1 MNQIPAVYSLRYVKS
16 LYGNGYED
24 KYRFKEWQLMA
35 QVYFVLGIGMEH

>member
-1 MNQIPAVYSLRYVKS
+1 MYQIPAVYSLRYVKA

-35 QVYFVLGIGMEH
+35 QGYMCLDFNVG